1 MAEPTPTK
9 VPPEVKKE
17 RRKSLREDALN
28 LPNALTMGRVAAI
41 PLCLWYL
48 DQDTPRTGFIASMIF
63 TLAAITDVVDGY
75 LARKLNLVSVFGKLV
90 DPLADKLIV
99 MATLVWMVKMER
111 MPPWAVVILLA
122 RELTVQSL
130 RSVAASEGVIISAG
144 QEGKTKTAL
153 QMVGIILLLYG
164 YPAHLQYFGIDLG
177 GVDFARVGRVLV
189 YLSLVWSLSSMA
201 QYIGLFSDTVEVKN
215 EKQRGEESTRS
226 L

>member
-1 MAEPTPTK
+1 MPDPVPSVEDRK
-9 VPPEVKKE
+9 V

-28 LPNALTMGRVAAI
+28 IPNALTMGRVAAI
-41 PLCLWYL
+41 PICLYYL

-63 TLAAITDVVDGY
+63 TLAAITDVVDGW

-99 MATLVWMVKMER
+99 MATLVWMVSMGR
-111 MPPWAVVILLA
+111 MPAWAVVILIA

-130 RSVAASEGVIISAG
+130 RSVAANEGVIISAG

-153 QMVGIILLLYG
+153 QMVGIIVLLYG
-164 YPAHLQYFGIDLG
+164 HTAHLVHYGVDLG
-177 GVDFARVGRVLV
+177 VVDLARVGRVLV
-189 YLSLVWSLSSMA
+189 YLSVIWSMTSMA
-201 QYIGLFSDTVEVKN
+201 QYISLFSDTVEAKD
-215 EKQRGEESTRS
+215 EKLREGEESTRS

>member
-1 MAEPTPTK
+1 MPDA
-9 VPPEVKKE
+9 PPADRAARTE
-17 RRKSLREDALN
+17 RRRSLRQDALN

-48 DQDTPRTGFIASMIF
+48 DQDTPRTGYIASMIF
-63 TLAAITDVVDGY
+63 TLAAITDVIDGY

-99 MATLVWMVKMER
+99 MATLVWMVKMDR

-130 RSVAASEGVIISAG
+130 RSVAANEGVIISAG

-153 QMVGIILLLYG
+153 QMVGIIVLLYG
-164 YPAHLQYFGIDLG
+164 HSAHLQYLGVDLG
-177 GVDFARVGRVLV
+177 IVDLARVGRVLV

-201 QYIGLFSDTVEVKN
+201 QYISLFSETVEAKD